1 MTPLDKRQ
9 KRLLAMVLGA
19 VALAA
24 LLLLIPLLAS
34 GEGDPPAGED
44 TAPVAAIPEA
54 DLPDG
59 EGSKIGSYR
68 HGSIS
73 DYWDALEAEEGGSE
87 GDAPSAITPGLPS
100 SAAAPAAAPSRKRR
114 EGEPVDVE
122 ALFGEYQGGEP
133 PVEKTPTP
141 SPPRHGTS
149 VRKRGSAPR
158 DSASRARAPIP
169 EAVPDSTAAAPSPA
183 EALPPRSSGPV
194 PTLDGGAF
202 TELGNAFSSPGGAG
216 GAAEPLPGK
225 PCRCMFTRNEKV
237 RGGQRITLR
246 LLEDM
251 SVGGV
256 TIPRNTHLQGV
267 ATITGRL
274 EIRLS
279 SLDMGGR
286 ILTFHLEAY
295 DTDGGRGI
303 YCSDLSKPRQDAVS
317 QGLSTLSSTL
327 SSRLGRVA
335 RDAASLG
342 ASIVRDRAGEATVS
356 VPAGYTFYLIEQTR

>member
-24 LLLLIPLLAS
+24 ILLLIPLLAS
-34 GEGDPPAGED
+34 GEGDSPAGED

-59 EGSKIGSYR
+59 EGTKIGSYR

-87 GDAPSAITPGLPS
+87 GDAPSAITPGLSS
-100 SAAAPAAAPSRKRR
+100 SAAAAAAPSRKRR

-122 ALFGEYQGGEP
+122 DLFGEYQGEEP
-133 PVEKTPTP
+133 PVEKTPPP
-141 SPPRHGTS
+141 SPPRHGAS

-183 EALPPRSSGPV
+183 EELPPRSSGPV
-194 PTLDGGAF
+194 PALDGGAF

-225 PCRCMFTRNEKV
+225 PCRCMFTRSEKV
-237 RGGQRITLR
+237 REGQRITLR

-267 ATITGRL
+267 ATISDRL

-317 QGLSTLSSTL
+317 QGLSTLSATL